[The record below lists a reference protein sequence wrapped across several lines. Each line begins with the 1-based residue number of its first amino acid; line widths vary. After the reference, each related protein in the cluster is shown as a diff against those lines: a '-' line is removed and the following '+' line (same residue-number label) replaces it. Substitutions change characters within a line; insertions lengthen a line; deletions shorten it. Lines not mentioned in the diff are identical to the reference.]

1 VLPAKVIS
9 FMILDINTRSS
20 ARPASSTPS
29 RKDASLLTRHI
40 TLWHTRMMIK
50 LTGWAP
56 KQSAGVELLRVD
68 PEGLLVKVQVVS
80 SPISAA
86 FTHGARGHSTLVG

>member
-1 VLPAKVIS
+1 MLPAKVIS
-9 FMILDINTRSS
+9 FMILDISTRSS
-20 ARPASSTPS
+20 ARPASSSPS

-40 TLWHTRMMIK
+40 TLWHTRMIK

-80 SPISAA
+80 SPISAV
-86 FTHGARGHSTLVG
+86 FTHGARDHSTLVG

>member
-1 VLPAKVIS
+1 MLPAKVIS

-20 ARPASSTPS
+20 ARPASSSPS

-40 TLWHTRMMIK
+40 TLWHTRMIK

-80 SPISAA
+80 SPISAV

>member
-1 VLPAKVIS
+1 MLPAKVIS

-20 ARPASSTPS
+20 ARPASSSPS
-29 RKDASLLTRHI
+29 RKGASLLTR
-40 TLWHTRMMIK
+40 